1 MKTII
6 FVLATLFSM
15 PAKAQCLFST
25 TDFIKVEDDGS
36 WSRHISR
43 DSITLEYSFGK
54 ISVKKKGEYY
64 YIYDLKE
71 IIDEFPVQKFL
82 YEGWFVM
89 VSNVNTCDWIAIANK
104 DFNMIFIN
112 NQNLD
117 YSKIVAKF

>member
-6 FVLATLFSM
+6 FVLATLFWA
-15 PAKAQCLFST
+15 PAGAQCLFST
-25 TDFIKVEDDGS
+25 KDFIKVEADGS
-36 WSRHISR
+36 WDRRHTH
-43 DSITLEYSFGK
+43 DPITLEYSFGK
-54 ISVKKKGEYY
+54 VSVKRKGEYY